1 MKRQEFSPDNE
12 IYQILNP
19 RSSKK
24 HKQSKYQT
32 DRQINSEML
41 TIKDKYKICTVPR
54 GRWETNYIQNNNDK
68 KLGSSKDNGVE
79 FPGDLAIKG

>member
-1 MKRQEFSPDNE
+1 
-12 IYQILNP
+12 
-19 RSSKK
+19 
-24 HKQSKYQT
+24 
-32 DRQINSEML
+32 ML